1 MRYAN
6 ITCKRSLLL
15 GIEVIINQSYK
26 DQETLLFQDFTRELV
41 ETKEWL
47 EGKMESRG
55 VYEIT

>member
-26 DQETLLFQDFTRELV
+26 DQEALLFQDFTRELV

-47 EGKMESRG
+47 EGKMES
-55 VYEIT
+55 